1 LGEWRKVAYF
11 KKACPLDD
19 QRNSELLSAANVNAF
34 EDFFI
39 TRPSSIK
46 PTLMTLKI

>member
-1 LGEWRKVAYF
+1 MAYF

-34 EDFFI
+34 EDFFRFHHAAKLDQANADDVKNL
-39 TRPSSIK
+39 T
-46 PTLMTLKI
+46 